1 MGTMAISLVFHLK
14 RFANKYCVAEADLC
28 LHVHFILLDGSTPK
42 PLLDKEKEYYKYW
55 VYRHYM
61 GWAPNLSVCK
71 AWLKSR
77 FCKNLLK
84 RNLHFELRRMGPEDT
99 VRPMWISEHTNALDL
114 LRTHKKF
121 VRSSEKEVPIIRHV
135 RLLTHRCSW
144 WSPSH
149 DIYNSVNK
157 TQNKMIAI
165 ILSDEPTPGDE
176 YQSNKPG

>member
-1 MGTMAISLVFHLK
+1 MFRSPVMFWASLYGLIWVLVQVFNCMGTMAISLVFHLK

-42 PLLDKEKEYYKYW
+42 WVLDKEKEYYKYW

-121 VRSSEKEVPIIRHV
+121 VRSSEKEVPII
-135 RLLTHRCSW
+135 
-144 WSPSH
+144 
-149 DIYNSVNK
+149 DIYLVEHEPLN
-157 TQNKMIAI
+157 I
-165 ILSDEPTPGDE
+165 I
-176 YQSNKPG
+176 Y